1 MKLQSILYT
10 GIFVLLAFGWST
22 EVSCQIENEALFEE
36 ARELA
41 LADSLHEAIL
51 LWEEVLK
58 SDPGNYRA
66 LNNIARATLNLY
78 SAGEEGKETVKL
90 AVSSFGNAFPDSA
103 ETHCRKGR
111 LEFLLGN
118 YRKSA
123 REYEKSPHD
132 HARADRLLSL
142 SRAWLSNK
150 RRCRREMIGLC
161 WQENATALSYITIDD
176 MSFAL
181 DAFSVGRGE
190 TSLEE
195 ISFVSFQHS
204 LAYWLPYDFEEALEV
219 IEELD
224 DLIEACEGQLSDEVK
239 LYMHA
244 AQIWQFAEA
253 LEFPMGF
260 VSVVKLNEELITR
273 LGALNQEFGEMTED
287 DFSSFSRERVE
298 EYIDYINVVWG
309 EWGSR

>member
-1 MKLQSILYT
+1 MNFQRLLSI
-10 GIFVLLAFGWST
+10 GILGLLAFGLSI
-22 EVSCQIENEALFEE
+22 EVSGQNDNEALFEE
-36 ARELA
+36 ARALA
-41 LADSLHEAIL
+41 IADSLHEAIL

-78 SAGEEGKETVKL
+78 SAGEEEKETVKL
-90 AVSSFGNAFPDSA
+90 AVRSFGKAFPDSA
-103 ETHCRKGR
+103 ETYCRKGR

-123 REYEKSPHD
+123 RAYEKSPHD
-132 HARADRLLSL
+132 HAEADRLLSL
-142 SRAWLSNK
+142 SLAWLSNK

-181 DAFSVGRGE
+181 DEFSGSKDE

-195 ISFVSFQHS
+195 LNFVSFQHS
-204 LAYWLPYDFEEALEV
+204 LAYWMPYDFEEALEV
-219 IEELD
+219 IDDLD
-224 DLIEACEGQLSDEVK
+224 DLIDACEGQLSDEVK
-239 LYMHA
+239 LYIHA
-244 AQIWQFAEA
+244 AAIWQFAEA

-273 LGALNQEFGEMTED
+273 LGALNQ
-287 DFSSFSRERVE
+287 
-298 EYIDYINVVWG
+298 
-309 EWGSR
+309 